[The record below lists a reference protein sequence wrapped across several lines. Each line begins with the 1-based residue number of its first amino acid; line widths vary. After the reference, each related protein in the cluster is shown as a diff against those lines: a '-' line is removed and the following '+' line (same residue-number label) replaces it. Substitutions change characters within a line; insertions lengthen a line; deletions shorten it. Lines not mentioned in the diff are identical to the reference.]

1 MAAGPASHELS
12 SPLVRFANG
21 RLERPDSLRFAAYR
35 HREAAHPR
43 KRHRRILVSAR
54 HRRYQSTRGRDGAGA
69 AHGGAGVDGGLRATG
84 VSSPG
89 VPGVP
94 QPSWCPWALL
104 VSLGSPGALLVSLS
118 SPQGS
123 LPLSQVSETERL
135 SYVGHNFGSDGT
147 KCSSLCRYFVGVLD
161 RSSGQMEV
169 YNAEIFNM
177 QPLLSDNVIPD
188 DTKEYQKKSYREK
201 MDLCIEAFGTSKQ
214 KRALSSRR
222 MNAVGSDIVST
233 AVTKAAANVID
244 AKGVT
249 ALMQDVAQD
258 DVQSISAFLPPCHE
272 DADRPE
278 HVYRFEDILS
288 PAEYEALRVPA
299 AALASASEEE
309 MDKRAEERSLCSF
322 VLEELK
328 FLPTD
333 EKSRD
338 HKARCLWFLDTLIK
352 FSQQKVIKK
361 KNPMGPEC
369 PHIISKKLMKNFTS
383 LTYNNGSIQ
392 NFISA
397 SMKAK
402 ITAYVI
408 ALALHINNFQTDLTI
423 LQNDMKLSESRILD
437 IAKALRLRVSKV
449 KGLVGLENDQNHKLG
464 TLSLPL
470 PTQKAPEG
478 QRKRKKM
485 N

>member
-1 MAAGPASHELS
+1 
-12 SPLVRFANG
+12 VRFANG
-21 RLERPDSLRFAAYR
+21 TLRRPESLRFTVYR
-35 HREAAHPR
+35 NRDTAHPR
-43 KRHRRILVSAR
+43 KRHRRILVS
-54 HRRYQSTRGRDGAGA
+54 
-69 AHGGAGVDGGLRATG
+69 
-84 VSSPG
+84 
-89 VPGVP
+89 
-94 QPSWCPWALL
+94 
-104 VSLGSPGALLVSLS
+104 
-118 SPQGS
+118 
-123 LPLSQVSETERL
+123 ETDRL
-135 SYVGHNFGSDGT
+135 CYVGHNFGSEVM
-147 KCSSLCRYFVGVLD
+147 KCNSLCRYFIGVLD
-161 RSSGQMEV
+161 KDSGQMEV

-177 QPLLSDNVIPD
+177 QPLLSGALSSCSCLIPSAWR
-188 DTKEYQKKSYREK
+188 KEDPFTPARCEEHFIRGCGCGMNDGVCALLGAQGALMCVCLAQ

-222 MNAVGSDIVST
+222 MNAVGNDIVST
-233 AVTKAAANVID
+233 AVTKAAANIID

-249 ALMQDVAQD
+249 ALMQDAAQD
-258 DVQSISAFLPPCHE
+258 DVQTISAFLPPCHE

-278 HVYRFEDILS
+278 HVYKFEDILS

-299 AALASASEEE
+299 TTLASATAE
-309 MDKRAEERSLCSF
+309 DITKKVEERSHCSF

-352 FSQQKVIKK
+352 FSHLKVIKK
-361 KNPMGPEC
+361 KHPMGPEC
-369 PHIISKKLMKNFTS
+369 PHIISRKLMKNFTS
-383 LTYNNGSIQ
+383 LTYNNGSVQ
-392 NFISA
+392 NLISA

-408 ALALHINNFQTDLTI
+408 ILALHINNFQTDLTI
-423 LQNDMKLSESRILD
+423 LQNDMKLQESRILD
-437 IAKALRLRVSKV
+437 IAKALRLKVSKA
-449 KGLVGLENDQNHKLG
+449 KGVPGLENDQNHKLG

-470 PTQKAPEG
+470 PVVKVPAG

>member
-1 MAAGPASHELS
+1 
-12 SPLVRFANG
+12 VRFANG
-21 RLERPDSLRFAAYR
+21 RLERPESLRFTVYQNR
-35 HREAAHPR
+35 DSAHPR
-43 KRHRRILVSAR
+43 KRHRRILVS
-54 HRRYQSTRGRDGAGA
+54 
-69 AHGGAGVDGGLRATG
+69 
-84 VSSPG
+84 
-89 VPGVP
+89 
-94 QPSWCPWALL
+94 
-104 VSLGSPGALLVSLS
+104 
-118 SPQGS
+118 
-123 LPLSQVSETERL
+123 ETERL
-135 SYVGHNFGSDGT
+135 CYVGHNFGSQVM
-147 KCSSLCRYFVGVLD
+147 KCNSLCRYFVGVLD
-161 RSSGQMEV
+161 KSSGQMDV

-177 QPLLSDNVIPD
+177 QPLLSGGGAGSHSCWAALFCFLPCSLGRQQGQFLHLSVLGEGSTGWVRVGVTHRVSLLNCSLVWVVCVPRGA
-188 DTKEYQKKSYREK
+188 QGVQSVLCLVQ

-258 DVQSISAFLPPCHE
+258 DVQNISAFLPPCHE

-278 HVYRFEDILS
+278 HVYKFEDILS

-299 AALASASEEE
+299 ATLASITTEE
-309 MDKRAEERSLCSF
+309 MAKRAEERSLCSF

-333 EKSRD
+333 ERSRD

-352 FSQQKVIKK
+352 FSQQKVVKK
-361 KNPMGPEC
+361 KHPVGPDC
-369 PHIISKKLMKNFTS
+369 PHIISKKLVKNFTS

-392 NFISA
+392 NLISA

-402 ITAYVI
+402 ITAYII
-408 ALALHINNFQTDLTI
+408 ALALHINNFQTDLTV
-423 LQNDMKLSESRILD
+423 LQNDLKLSESRILD
-437 IAKALRLRVSKV
+437 IAKALRLRVSKA
-449 KGLVGLENDQNHKLG
+449 KGVPGLENDQNHKLG

-478 QRKRKKM
+478 QRKRKKI

>member
-1 MAAGPASHELS
+1 A
-12 SPLVRFANG
+12 VRFANG
-21 RLERPDSLRFAAYR
+21 KLQHPDSLRFTVYR
-35 HREAAHPR
+35 NRDMAHPR
-43 KRHRRILVSAR
+43 KKHRRILVS
-54 HRRYQSTRGRDGAGA
+54 
-69 AHGGAGVDGGLRATG
+69 
-84 VSSPG
+84 
-89 VPGVP
+89 
-94 QPSWCPWALL
+94 
-104 VSLGSPGALLVSLS
+104 
-118 SPQGS
+118 
-123 LPLSQVSETERL
+123 ETERL
-135 SYVGHNFGSDGT
+135 CYVGHNFGSEVM
-147 KCSSLCRYFVGVLD
+147 KCNSLCRYFVGVLD
-161 RSSGQMEV
+161 KNSGQMEV

-177 QPLLSDNVIPD
+177 QPLLSGGRCWESQLLGCFVLLIPALFPWHGARTTVAVEGAHSVGFVSPGCTGCFNVCFCLV
-188 DTKEYQKKSYREK
+188 Q

-222 MNAVGSDIVST
+222 MNAVGNDIVNT

-249 ALMQDVAQD
+249 ALMQDMAQD
-258 DVQSISAFLPPCHE
+258 DVQNISAFLPPCHE

-278 HVYRFEDILS
+278 HIYKFEDILS

-299 AALASASEEE
+299 ATLANITAEE
-309 MDKRAEERSLCSF
+309 MAKRAEERSHCSF

-352 FSQQKVIKK
+352 FSHLKVIKK
-361 KNPMGPEC
+361 KHPMGPEC
-369 PHIISKKLMKNFTS
+369 PHIISRKLMKNFTS
-383 LTYNNGSIQ
+383 MTYNDGSIQ
-392 NFISA
+392 NLISA

-408 ALALHINNFQTDLTI
+408 ALALHINNFQTDLTV
-423 LQNDMKLSESRILD
+423 LQNDLKLPESRILD
-437 IAKALRLRVSKV
+437 IAKALRLRVSKA
-449 KGLVGLENDQNHKLG
+449 KGVPGLENDQNHKLG

-470 PTQKAPEG
+470 PVQKAPEG

>member
-1 MAAGPASHELS
+1 VCVP
-12 SPLVRFANG
+12 
-21 RLERPDSLRFAAYR
+21 RLLRV
-35 HREAAHPR
+35 
-43 KRHRRILVSAR
+43 L
-54 HRRYQSTRGRDGAGA
+54 QS
-69 AHGGAGVDGGLRATG
+69 VL
-84 VSSPG
+84 
-89 VPGVP
+89 
-94 QPSWCPWALL
+94 CP
-104 VSLGSPGALLVSLS
+104 V
-118 SPQGS
+118 Q
-123 LPLSQVSETERL
+123 
-135 SYVGHNFGSDGT
+135 
-147 KCSSLCRYFVGVLD
+147 
-161 RSSGQMEV
+161 
-169 YNAEIFNM
+169 
-177 QPLLSDNVIPD
+177 
-188 DTKEYQKKSYREK
+188 

-233 AVTKAAANVID
+233 AVTKAAANVIE

-249 ALMQDVAQD
+249 GLMQDMAQD
-258 DVQSISAFLPPCHE
+258 DVQNISAFLPPCHE
-272 DADRPE
+272 DAERPE

-299 AALASASEEE
+299 ATLASISTEE
-309 MDKRAEERSLCSF
+309 MAKRAEERSLCSF

-361 KNPMGPEC
+361 KHPMGPEC

-392 NFISA
+392 NLISA

-408 ALALHINNFQTDLTI
+408 ALALHINNFQTDLTV
-423 LQNDMKLSESRILD
+423 LQNDLKLSESRILD
-437 IAKALRLRVSKV
+437 IAKALRLRVSKA
-449 KGLVGLENDQNHKLG
+449 KGLPGLEDEQNHKLG

>member
-1 MAAGPASHELS
+1 
-12 SPLVRFANG
+12 VRFANG
-21 RLERPDSLRFAAYR
+21 RLLHPDSLRFTAYR
-35 HREAAHPR
+35 NRDTAHPR
-43 KRHRRILVSAR
+43 KRHRRIL
-54 HRRYQSTRGRDGAGA
+54 
-69 AHGGAGVDGGLRATG
+69 
-84 VSSPG
+84 
-89 VPGVP
+89 
-94 QPSWCPWALL
+94 
-104 VSLGSPGALLVSLS
+104 
-118 SPQGS
+118 
-123 LPLSQVSETERL
+123 VSETERL
-135 SYVGHNFGSDGT
+135 SYVGHNFGSEVM
-147 KCSSLCRYFVGVLD
+147 KCNSLCRYFVGVLD
-161 RSSGQMEV
+161 KNSGQMEV

-177 QPLLSDNVIPD
+177 QPLLSGGRCRGSQLLSCFVLLTPALFPWRGVRRIPSLLHAERDSRRGKHSDEVLCSLGCTGCFNVCFSLV
-188 DTKEYQKKSYREK
+188 Q

-249 ALMQDVAQD
+249 ALMQDMAQD
-258 DVQSISAFLPPCHE
+258 DVQNISAFLPPCHE

-278 HVYRFEDILS
+278 HVYKFEDILS

-299 AALASASEEE
+299 AALASVSAEE
-309 MDKRAEERSLCSF
+309 MAKRAEERSHCSF

-338 HKARCLWFLDTLIK
+338 HKARCLWFLDTLIR
-352 FSQQKVIKK
+352 FSHLKVIKK
-361 KNPMGPEC
+361 KHPMGPEC
-369 PHIISKKLMKNFTS
+369 PHIISRKLMKNFTS

-392 NFISA
+392 NLISA

-408 ALALHINNFQTDLTI
+408 ALALHINNFQTDLTV

-437 IAKALRLRVSKV
+437 IAKALRLRVSKA
-449 KGLVGLENDQNHKLG
+449 KGVPGLENDQNHKLG